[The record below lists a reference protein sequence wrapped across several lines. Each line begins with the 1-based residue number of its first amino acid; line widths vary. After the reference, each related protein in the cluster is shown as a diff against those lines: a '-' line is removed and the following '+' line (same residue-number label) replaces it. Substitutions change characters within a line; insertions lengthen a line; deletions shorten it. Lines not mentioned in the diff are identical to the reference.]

1 MGINCGNCGEI
12 NVEQAKFCSKC
23 GTSIFKNS
31 DENRV
36 KSLNLIIAFY
46 VTFLVFALISFS
58 ISDLSS
64 NGFVTELSIE
74 IAFALLVIG
83 FCTYDYKN
91 ILKLYRIPKLK
102 WEIWLFAFGFP
113 IFSSFAVYF
122 FVEIVNSL
130 LFNQESI
137 NYFEQYIL
145 LSNPL
150 FWSFVFIAVL
160 PPVFEELAFRGFLF
174 NQLVKVTSR
183 KLTIIAT
190 AFIFALIHFS
200 FISFIWI
207 FPFGLVLGYL
217 RNKYNTLWLGIIVHF
232 IHNLIV
238 LLIDYYTVVVLE

>member
-1 MGINCGNCGEI
+1 MEINCRNCGEI

-23 GTSIFKNS
+23 GKSFFKNS
-31 DENRV
+31 DESKV
-36 KSLNLIIAFY
+36 KTLNLIISFY
-46 VTFLVFALISFS
+46 VTFLIFALTSLF
-58 ISDLSS
+58 ISDISS
-64 NGFVTELSIE
+64 NSFVNELGIE
-74 IAFALLVIG
+74 IAFVLLVVG
-83 FCTYDYKN
+83 FCSFDYKN

-102 WEIWLFAFGFP
+102 WKIWLFAFGFP

-122 FVEIVNSL
+122 FAEIVNSL
-130 LFNQESI
+130 LFKQESI
-137 NYFEQYIL
+137 NYFEGYIH

-160 PPVFEELAFRGFLF
+160 PPIFEELAFRGFLF
-174 NQLVKVTSR
+174 NQLLKVTSS

-238 LLIDYYTVVVLE
+238 LLIDYNATMILE